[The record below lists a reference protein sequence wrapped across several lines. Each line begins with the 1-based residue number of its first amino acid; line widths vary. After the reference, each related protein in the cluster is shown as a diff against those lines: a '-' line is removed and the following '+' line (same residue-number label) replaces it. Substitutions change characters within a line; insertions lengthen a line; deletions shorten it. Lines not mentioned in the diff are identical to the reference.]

1 MVLSVSALAVRWAHF
16 FCHGSFF
23 SASSDSDNCVNSG
36 SPFVL
41 WEAAT
46 LLQQNL
52 KSLRQRMR
60 EEPAQSSEEHSA
72 EPRDCPAS
80 SSQPSKG
87 NADEG
92 EQLASVAELS
102 TEASIKVDPTDIET
116 LPLPRE
122 PEPSN
127 DADAAPL
134 DASFEP
140 EGSERD
146 AVLEDP
152 QGATQAEEEEALGHD
167 LLDQDQDQAHP
178 AASDAPE
185 GKNARSLEQ
194 QMSLRPTD
202 DERTEISKKISWI
215 LRHGAKKSWHFV
227 MAPDRASLL
236 QLSNLQPHIVFHGRA
251 AFPPRGC
258 PLAAPEPTAGN
269 AGGCWQSK
277 TCFTIDY
284 CPQQTCR
291 LASSF
296 LQNEFYQQRR
306 PEPDQRRLSTVST
319 DSGHRPPLSP
329 LSLTHS
335 RAYTREH
342 AGDRRPSH
350 GVDVSSVLQRPS
362 LVRKLR
368 WSAEEHMTFEV
379 NVNIDD
385 NGWVNVTDL
394 LHSDILSTTTEDKLL
409 AMINE
414 SNVQKTRYEMEDDP
428 NGGKRIRAI
437 SKSRRNAAQR
447 EMRERERRER
457 EKRREEDAREREARD
472 RETREKERQDRDQNP
487 RDPVREPV
495 REHRRRDQP
504 GWWDDHWQSQDGP
517 TYEQQL
523 KDGFLPVYQGSKLVA
538 MAKENETVR
547 PGRRTTGHGKGFDSN
562 KGFDG
567 KGFDGKGFDGKGF
580 DGKGFDG
587 RVYDM
592 HKGDGKGDR
601 KGRGKEDKGKGKFG
615 DDGKG
620 FHHPGK
626 GDSYKGEAYK
636 PEGHRTEDKEEDE
649 RGEALKDRYRGSR
662 QLRWRAVND
671 KDIIVRVGLGTET
684 DIVGTLMR
692 NSLVAQVGEDKMLK
706 NGIAR
711 MFIESIDPIPGIKG
725 WVTRSAEAAGGPVF
739 FKPDRGATFNV
750 PRERGKDGKGN
761 KGNQQCGGEKGDK
774 GGKAMDGKG
783 KARRPIGEGEAGTY
797 NRPIPGP

>member
-1 MVLSVSALAVRWAHF
+1 MGGSHSA
-16 FCHGSFF
+16 
-23 SASSDSDNCVNSG
+23 
-36 SPFVL
+36 
-41 WEAAT
+41 AAESEEPAP
-46 LLQQNL
+46 
-52 KSLRQRMR
+52 K

-167 LLDQDQDQAHP
+167 LLDQDQDQDQAHP

-215 LRHGAKKSWHFV
+215 LRHGAKK
-227 MAPDRASLL
+227 
-236 QLSNLQPHIVFHGRA
+236 
-251 AFPPRGC
+251 
-258 PLAAPEPTAGN
+258 
-269 AGGCWQSK
+269 
-277 TCFTIDY
+277 
-284 CPQQTCR
+284 
-291 LASSF
+291 
-296 LQNEFYQQRR
+296 
-306 PEPDQRRLSTVST
+306 
-319 DSGHRPPLSP
+319 
-329 LSLTHS
+329 
-335 RAYTREH
+335 
-342 AGDRRPSH
+342 
-350 GVDVSSVLQRPS
+350 
-362 LVRKLR
+362 
-368 WSAEEHMTFEV
+368 V

-761 KGNQQCGGEKGDK
+761 KGNQQYGGEKGDK